1 MLATT
6 DTSSV
11 DGSGT
16 RITAGGSSGVSIPDD
31 VSSVDGSGT
40 GITATGTLQANE
52 RLS

>member
-1 MLATT
+1 MLTTT

-16 RITAGGSSGVSIPDD
+16 GITAAGNSGVSIPDD

-40 GITATGTLQANE
+40 GITAGG
-52 RLS
+52 SS